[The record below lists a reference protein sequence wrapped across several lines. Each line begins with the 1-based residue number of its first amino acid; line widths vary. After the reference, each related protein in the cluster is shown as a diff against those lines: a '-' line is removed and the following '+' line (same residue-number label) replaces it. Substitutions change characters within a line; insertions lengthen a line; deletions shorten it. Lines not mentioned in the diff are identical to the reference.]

1 MRASN
6 GFTRLGAVL
15 KVVVGYVLFAFAA
28 SAWIFGPAGVAG
40 ALFFGVPA
48 AGVWALGWVIGGL
61 SAT

>member
-15 KVVVGYVLFAFAA
+15 KVVGYVLFAFAA
-28 SAWIFGPAGVAG
+28 SACIFGPAGVAG

-48 AGVWALGWVIGGL
+48 AGVWALGWLIGGL

>member
-15 KVVVGYVLFAFAA
+15 KVVGYVLFAFAA
-28 SAWIFGPAGVAG
+28 SAWIFGPAGVVG

-48 AGVWALGWVIGGL
+48 AGVWSLGWVIGGFG
-61 SAT
+61 AA